1 MAFFQVAPLTKNRI
15 SVTAPPSRL
24 YPSLAQAAVHHVM
37 LGARRLTPAP
47 LSVSGFSSFYRK
59 KKEKKK
65 ASFHS
70 TRPAP
75 SLYFMYR
82 RENDK
87 PGYNND
93 LLHVLIT

>member
-59 KKEKKK
+59 KKRKKK
-65 ASFHS
+65 SKLSFYKASTQFVFYVS
-70 TRPAP
+70 QG
-75 SLYFMYR
+75 
-82 RENDK
+82 K
-87 PGYNND
+87 
-93 LLHVLIT
+93 